1 MDGVLL
7 AGGLASRLGPIT
19 KVTNKHLLPI
29 YDKPL
34 IFYGIETLRDL
45 GCERIII
52 ILGGNSV
59 GDIVNLV
66 RDGSNFG
73 VEVIYKYQSEPL
85 GISHAIYSTRDIIDI
100 APFDL
105 WAGKFLVL
113 LGDNIFSNGTSLKD
127 AVDEWYW
134 AGEEGYYA
142 TFVYSSDHPHDYGQP
157 ILTDEGTKIERFVEK
172 DTSVDHNLI
181 VTGLY
186 GLDTKFFRDFVEQG
200 RSARGEFEITDSL
213 SARLPDVYMYNYDGF
228 WSDCGTPEGLAQA
241 TQYMMKKGEQ
251 DAKNGSG
258 RKESASNLPRVQ
270 LSS

>member
-1 MDGVLL
+1 MDGILL

-29 YDKPL
+29 YNKPL

-66 RDGSNFG
+66 RDGSQFG

-85 GISHAIYSTRDIIDI
+85 GISHAIYSTKDIIAD
-100 APFDL
+100 ASSDYNDR
-105 WAGKFLVL
+105 KFLVL
-113 LGDNIFSNGTSLKD
+113 LGDNIFANGISLRE

-134 AGEEGYYA
+134 AGEDRYYA
-142 TFVYSSDHPHDYGQP
+142 VFLYSSNHPHDYGQP
-157 ILTDEGTKIERFVEK
+157 ILIKEGTEIEKFVEK
-172 DTSVDHNLI
+172 DSTVDHNLI

-186 GLDTKFFRDFVEQG
+186 GLDTGFFSEFLEQD
-200 RSARGEFEITDSL
+200 RSARGEYEITDSL
-213 SARLPDVYMYNYDGF
+213 SVRLPMVYMYDYNGF
-228 WSDCGTPEGLAQA
+228 WSDCGTPEGLAEA
-241 TQYMMKKGEQ
+241 TQYMMKGAK
-251 DAKNGSG
+251 DAINGSG
-258 RKESASNLPRVQ
+258 RKKSASNLPRVSV
-270 LSS
+270 SS

>member
-29 YDKPL
+29 YDKPM

-45 GCERIII
+45 GCDRVII

-66 RDGSNFG
+66 RDGSAFG
-73 VEVIYKYQSEPL
+73 VDVVYKFQHEPK
-85 GISHAIYSTRDIIDI
+85 GISDAIYLAKDIIGEDDG
-100 APFDL
+100 PSY
-105 WAGKFLVL
+105 KQFLVL
-113 LGDNIFSNGTSLKD
+113 LGDNLFDGGDLRDLVADWTSGEGEY
-127 AVDEWYW
+127 AVFL
-134 AGEEGYYA
+134 
-142 TFVYSSDHPHDYGQP
+142 TTSTHPHDYGQP
-157 ILTDEGTKIERFVEK
+157 VLDGREIKYFVEK
-172 DTSVDHNLI
+172 NPSVNHKRI

-186 GLDTKFFRDFVEQG
+186 GLETSVFDIIRNQLP
-200 RSARGEFEITDSL
+200 SARGEYEITDTL
-213 SARLPDVYMYNYDGF
+213 SEKLPMVEPYTFEGF

-241 TQYMMKKGEQ
+241 TQYMMMKKGESNV
-251 DAKNGSG
+251 KFGSG
-258 RKESASNLPRVQ
+258 WQESSAKLPRVS